1 MTITIRISP
10 EKKLS
15 APENDRERIAF
26 EIGF

>member
-15 APENDRERIAF
+15 APETDRERIAF